1 MTTIN
6 NIPKEEPKMSIGLV
20 LPEDKKSELSVKIC
34 SSDHILYLDKIEQEI
49 KQPDLI
55 IQLGPNGILVND
67 EPFKDL
73 HIKNRSRDH
82 SDFIYLKSIK
92 AGRGFHW
99 QKSISIKILGDLH
112 ISSLESYLF
121 VVNKVYLEDYLMCV
135 ATSEM
140 SGSCPLALLEAQTI
154 VARSWILAAAEKK
167 HKDLDLDAC
176 NDDCCQRYQ
185 GIANINQESIK
196 AAKNTRGI
204 ILVHDDEVCDTR
216 YSKSCGGI
224 SENNENVWD
233 TDPKPYLISVVD
245 SRSSKNNDV
254 TSENGFRQWIKRK
267 TFSFCGPEFIPE
279 SELTKF
285 LGSVDVKGQYFRW
298 KISYNN
304 EEITDLI
311 NSKTKKSF
319 RNIISL
325 APLKRG
331 KSGRITELEI
341 VGETDDSS
349 SDSIL
354 IESEYEIR
362 RVLHHEF
369 LYSSAFT
376 VETNSDDENGEN
388 RFTLRGAGWGH
399 GVGLCQIGALGMAL
413 DGRKTDE
420 ILLHYYHSSEM
431 RNTYA

>member
-6 NIPKEEPKMSIGLV
+6 SIPKEEPKMSIGLV
-20 LPEDKKSELSVKIC
+20 LPEDKQSELSVEIC
-34 SSDHILYLDKIEQEI
+34 SSDHILYLDKIEQDT
-49 KQPDLI
+49 KQTDLI

-73 HIKNRSRDH
+73 HIKNRSREH

-112 ISSLESYLF
+112 VSYLESSLF

-285 LGSVDVKGQYFRW
+285 LGSVDVRGQYFRW

-319 RNIISL
+319 RNISSL
-325 APLKRG
+325 VPLKRG
-331 KSGRITELEI
+331 KSGRITQLEI
-341 VGETDDSS
+341 VGEADDGS

-376 VETNSDDENGEN
+376 VETNSDDMNGGN
-388 RFTLRGAGWGH
+388 RVTLRGAGWGH

-413 DGRKTDE
+413 DGRKKDE
-420 ILLHYYHSSEM
+420 ILFHYYHSSEM

>member
-1 MTTIN
+1 
-6 NIPKEEPKMSIGLV
+6 MSIGLV
-20 LPEDKKSELSVKIC
+20 LPEDKQSELSVEIC
-34 SSDHILYLDKIEQEI
+34 SSDHILYLDNIEKDL
-49 KQPDLI
+49 KQTELL

-245 SRSSKNNDV
+245 SRSSENNDV

-319 RNIISL
+319 RNIRSL
-325 APLKRG
+325 EPLKRG

-341 VGETDDSS
+341 VGETDGGSA
-349 SDSIL
+349 DSIL

-413 DGRKTDE
+413 DGRKKDE
-420 ILLHYYHSSEM
+420 ILFHYYHSSEM

>member
-6 NIPKEEPKMSIGLV
+6 SIPKEEPKISIGLV
-20 LPEDKKSELSVKIC
+20 LPEDKQSELSVEIC
-34 SSDHILYLDKIEQEI
+34 SSDHILYLDKIEQDT
-49 KQPDLI
+49 KQTDLI

-73 HIKNRSRDH
+73 HIKNRSREH

-99 QKSISIKILGDLH
+99 QKSIPIKILGDLH

-204 ILVHDDEVCDTR
+204 VLVHDDEVCDTR

-233 TDPKPYLISVVD
+233 TDPKPYLKSVVD
-245 SRSSKNNDV
+245 SRSSENNDV

-267 TFSFCGPEFIPE
+267 TFSFCGPEFITE
-279 SELTKF
+279 SKLTKF

-319 RNIISL
+319 SNISSL
-325 APLKRG
+325 IPLKRG
-331 KSGRITELEI
+331 ESGRITELKI
-341 VGETDDSS
+341 VGKADDGSAY
-349 SDSIL
+349 SIL

-362 RVLHHEF
+362 RTLHHDF

-376 VETNSDDENGEN
+376 VETNSNDDNGEN

-420 ILLHYYHSSEM
+420 ILFHYYHSSKM

>member
-6 NIPKEEPKMSIGLV
+6 SIPKEEPKMSIGLV
-20 LPEDKKSELSVKIC
+20 LPEDKKSELSVEIC
-34 SSDHILYLDKIEQEI
+34 SSDHILYLDNIEQDL
-49 KQPDLI
+49 KQTELL

-135 ATSEM
+135 STSEM

-245 SRSSKNNDV
+245 SRFSEHNDV

-319 RNIISL
+319 RNIRSL
-325 APLKRG
+325 VPLKRG
-331 KSGRITELEI
+331 QSGRITELEI
-341 VGETDDSS
+341 VGEADDGSA
-349 SDSIL
+349 DSIL

-413 DGRKTDE
+413 DGRKKDE
-420 ILLHYYHSSEM
+420 ILFHYYHSSEM

>member
-6 NIPKEEPKMSIGLV
+6 SIPKEEPKISIGLV
-20 LPEDKKSELSVKIC
+20 LPEDKQSELSLEIC
-34 SSDHILYLDKIEQEI
+34 SSDHILYLDNIEQDS
-49 KQPDLI
+49 KQTELL

-73 HIKNRSRDH
+73 HIKNRSREH
-82 SDFIYLKSIK
+82 SDFINLKSIK

-99 QKSISIKILGDLH
+99 QKSISIKILGDLNV
-112 ISSLESYLF
+112 SSLESSLF

-140 SGSCPLALLEAQTI
+140 SGSCPLALMEAQTI

-245 SRSSKNNDV
+245 SRFSEHNDV

-285 LGSVDVKGQYFRW
+285 LGSVDVRGQYFRW

-319 RNIISL
+319 RNIRSL
-325 APLKRG
+325 EPLKRG

-341 VGETDDSS
+341 VGEADGGSA
-349 SDSIL
+349 DSIL

-376 VETNSDDENGEN
+376 VETNSDDENREN

-413 DGRKTDE
+413 DGRKKDE
-420 ILLHYYHSSEM
+420 ILFHYYNSSEM

>member
-6 NIPKEEPKMSIGLV
+6 SIPKEEPKMSIGLV
-20 LPEDKKSELSVKIC
+20 LPEDKQSELSVEIC
-34 SSDHILYLDKIEQEI
+34 SSDHILYLDNIEQDL
-49 KQPDLI
+49 KQTELL
-55 IQLGPNGILVND
+55 IQLGTNGILVND

-73 HIKNRSRDH
+73 HIKNRSREH

-99 QKSISIKILGDLH
+99 QKSIPIKILGDLH

-245 SRSSKNNDV
+245 SRSSENNDV

-285 LGSVDVKGQYFRW
+285 LGSVDVRGQYFRW

-319 RNIISL
+319 RNIRSL
-325 APLKRG
+325 VPLKRG
-331 KSGRITELEI
+331 ESGRITELEI
-341 VGETDDSS
+341 VGEADDGSA
-349 SDSIL
+349 DSIM

-362 RVLHHEF
+362 RTLHHDF

-376 VETNSDDENGEN
+376 VETNSNDENGEN

-420 ILLHYYHSSEM
+420 ILFHYYHSSEM

>member
-1 MTTIN
+1 
-6 NIPKEEPKMSIGLV
+6 MSIGLV
-20 LPEDKKSELSVKIC
+20 LPEDKKSELSVEIC
-34 SSDHILYLDKIEQEI
+34 SSDHILYLDNIEKDL
-49 KQPDLI
+49 KQTELL

-140 SGSCPLALLEAQTI
+140 SGNCPLALLEAQTI

-245 SRSSKNNDV
+245 SRFSEHNDV

-285 LGSVDVKGQYFRW
+285 LGSVDVRGQYFRW

-319 RNIISL
+319 RNIRSL
-325 APLKRG
+325 EPLKRG

-341 VGETDDSS
+341 VGEADGGSA
-349 SDSIL
+349 DSIL

-376 VETNSDDENGEN
+376 VETNSDDKNGEN
-388 RFTLRGAGWGH
+388 RVTLRGAGWGH

-413 DGRKTDE
+413 DGRKKEE
-420 ILLHYYHSSEM
+420 ILFHYYHSSEK

>member
-34 SSDHILYLDKIEQEI
+34 SSDHILYLDKIEQDT
-49 KQPDLI
+49 KQTDLI

-73 HIKNRSRDH
+73 HIKNRSREH

-99 QKSISIKILGDLH
+99 QKSIPIKILGDLH

-245 SRSSKNNDV
+245 SRYSKKNDV

-319 RNIISL
+319 RNINSL
-325 APLKRG
+325 VPLKRG

-376 VETNSDDENGEN
+376 VETNSDDKNGEN
-388 RFTLRGAGWGH
+388 RVTLRGAGWGH

>member
-6 NIPKEEPKMSIGLV
+6 SIPKEEPKMSIGLV
-20 LPEDKKSELSVKIC
+20 LPEDKKSELSVEIC
-34 SSDHILYLDKIEQEI
+34 SSDHILYLDNIEKDL
-49 KQPDLI
+49 KQTELL

-73 HIKNRSRDH
+73 HIKNRSREH

-319 RNIISL
+319 RNIRSL
-325 APLKRG
+325 VPLKRG
-331 KSGRITELEI
+331 QSGRITELEI
-341 VGETDDSS
+341 VGEVDDGSA
-349 SDSIL
+349 DSIL

-413 DGRKTDE
+413 DGRKKEE
-420 ILLHYYHSSEM
+420 ILFHYYHSSEM

>member
-1 MTTIN
+1 
-6 NIPKEEPKMSIGLV
+6 MSIGLV
-20 LPEDKKSELSVKIC
+20 LPEDKKSELSVEIC
-34 SSDHILYLDKIEQEI
+34 SSDHILYLDNIEKDL
-49 KQPDLI
+49 KQTELL

-73 HIKNRSRDH
+73 HIKNRSREH

-140 SGSCPLALLEAQTI
+140 SGNCPLALLEAQTI

-233 TDPKPYLISVVD
+233 ADSKPYLISVVD
-245 SRSSKNNDV
+245 SRSSENNDV

-319 RNIISL
+319 RNIRSL
-325 APLKRG
+325 VPLKRG
-331 KSGRITELEI
+331 KSGRITELEV
-341 VGETDDSS
+341 VGEADDDSA
-349 SDSIL
+349 DSIL

-413 DGRKTDE
+413 DGRKKDE
-420 ILLHYYHSSEM
+420 ILFHYYHSSEM

>member
-1 MTTIN
+1 
-6 NIPKEEPKMSIGLV
+6 
-20 LPEDKKSELSVKIC
+20 
-34 SSDHILYLDKIEQEI
+34 
-49 KQPDLI
+49 
-55 IQLGPNGILVND
+55 
-67 EPFKDL
+67 
-73 HIKNRSRDH
+73 
-82 SDFIYLKSIK
+82 
-92 AGRGFHW
+92 
-99 QKSISIKILGDLH
+99 
-112 ISSLESYLF
+112 
-121 VVNKVYLEDYLMCV
+121 MCV

-140 SGSCPLALLEAQTI
+140 SGNCPLALLEAQTI

-167 HKDLDLDAC
+167 HKELDLDAC

-196 AAKNTRGI
+196 ATKNTRGI
-204 ILVHDDEVCDTR
+204 ILVHDGEVCDTR

-224 SENNENVWD
+224 SENNENVWN

-245 SRSSKNNDV
+245 SRFSEHNDV
-254 TSENGFRQWIKRK
+254 TSENGFRQWVKRK

-311 NSKTKKSF
+311 NSKTKKIF
-319 RNIISL
+319 RNIRSL
-325 APLKRG
+325 VPLKRG
-331 KSGRITELEI
+331 QSGRITELKI
-341 VGETDDSS
+341 VGEADDGSA
-349 SDSIL
+349 DSIL

-376 VETNSDDENGEN
+376 VETNSNDENGEN

-420 ILLHYYHSSEM
+420 ILFHYYHSSEI
-431 RNTYA
+431 RKTYA

>member
-6 NIPKEEPKMSIGLV
+6 SIPKEEPKISIGLV
-20 LPEDKKSELSVKIC
+20 LPEDKKSELSIEIC
-34 SSDHILYLDKIEQEI
+34 SSDHILYLDKIEQNT
-49 KQPDLI
+49 KQTELL
-55 IQLGPNGILVND
+55 IQLKPNAILVND

-73 HIKNRSRDH
+73 HIKNRSREH

-112 ISSLESYLF
+112 VSALESYLF

-140 SGSCPLALLEAQTI
+140 SGNCPLALLEAQTI

-167 HKDLDLDAC
+167 HKDLGLDAC

-196 AAKNTRGI
+196 ATKNTRGI

-233 TDPKPYLISVVD
+233 TDPKPYLISVTD
-245 SRSSKNNDV
+245 SKSSKNNDV
-254 TSENGFRQWIKRK
+254 TSEKGFRQWIKK
-267 TFSFCGPEFIPE
+267 ETSSFCGPEFIPE
-279 SELTKF
+279 SKLTKF
-285 LGSVDVKGQYFRW
+285 LGSVDVQGQYFRW
-298 KISYNN
+298 KVFYNN

-319 RNIISL
+319 RKIISL
-325 APLKRG
+325 IPLKRG
-331 KSGRITELEI
+331 KSGRITELEV
-341 VGETDDSS
+341 VGETDDDSAG
-349 SDSIL
+349 SIL

-369 LYSSAFT
+369 LYSSAFI
-376 VETNSDDENGEN
+376 VETNSDYKNGGSK
-388 RFTLRGAGWGH
+388 FTLIGAGWGH

-413 DGRKTDE
+413 DGKKTDE

-431 RNTYA
+431 RKTYA

>member
-6 NIPKEEPKMSIGLV
+6 SIPKEEPKMSIGLV
-20 LPEDKKSELSVKIC
+20 LPEDKKSELSVEIC
-34 SSDHILYLDKIEQEI
+34 SSDHILYLDNIEKDL
-49 KQPDLI
+49 KQTELL

-245 SRSSKNNDV
+245 SRFSEHNDV

-319 RNIISL
+319 RNIRSL
-325 APLKRG
+325 EPLKRG

-341 VGETDDSS
+341 VGEADDGSA
-349 SDSIL
+349 DSIL

-413 DGRKTDE
+413 DGRKKDE
-420 ILLHYYHSSEM
+420 ILFHYYHSSEM

>member
-1 MTTIN
+1 MKTLIK
-6 NIPKEEPKMSIGLV
+6 PLKKEPKILIGIV
-20 LPEDKKSELSVKIC
+20 IPEDKQSELDIKING
-34 SSDHILYLDKIEQEI
+34 SDFVITLDQNQMIPTQQEI
-49 KQPDLI
+49 SI
-55 IQLGPNGILVND
+55 RQLKNGLLVNGTQCK
-67 EPFKDL
+67 EL
-73 HIKNRSRDH
+73 YIQNNSRT
-82 SDFIYLKSIK
+82 ITNNTYLSPIK

-99 QKSISIKILGDLH
+99 QKSIPIQVLGD
-112 ISSLESYLF
+112 IRVSSLESYLF
-121 VVNKVYLEDYLMCV
+121 VVNAIYLEDYLMCV

-319 RNIISL
+319 RNISSL
-325 APLKRG
+325 VPLKRG
-331 KSGRITELEI
+331 KSGRITQLEI
-341 VGETDDSS
+341 VGEADDGS

-420 ILLHYYHSSEM
+420 ILLHYYRSSQM

>member
-1 MTTIN
+1 MTNIN
-6 NIPKEEPKMSIGLV
+6 SIPKEEPKISVGLV
-20 LPEDKKSELSVKIC
+20 LPEDKQSELSVEIC
-34 SSDHILYLDKIEQEI
+34 SSDHILYLDNIEQDL
-49 KQPDLI
+49 KQTELL

-67 EPFKDL
+67 EPFKDI
-73 HIKNRSRDH
+73 HIKNRSREH

-140 SGSCPLALLEAQTI
+140 SGNCPLALLEAQTI

-245 SRSSKNNDV
+245 SRSSENNDV

-319 RNIISL
+319 RNIRSL
-325 APLKRG
+325 VPLKRG
-331 KSGRITELEI
+331 QSGRITELEI
-341 VGETDDSS
+341 VGEVDDGSA
-349 SDSIL
+349 DSIL

-362 RVLHHEF
+362 RVMHHEF
-369 LYSSAFT
+369 LLS
-376 VETNSDDENGEN
+376 
-388 RFTLRGAGWGH
+388 LIH
-399 GVGLCQIGALGMAL
+399 I
-413 DGRKTDE
+413 
-420 ILLHYYHSSEM
+420 
-431 RNTYA
+431 

>member
-6 NIPKEEPKMSIGLV
+6 SIPKEEPKMSIGLV
-20 LPEDKKSELSVKIC
+20 LPEDKKSELSVEIC
-34 SSDHILYLDKIEQEI
+34 SSDHILYLDNIEQDL
-49 KQPDLI
+49 KQTELL

-73 HIKNRSRDH
+73 HIKNRSREH

-99 QKSISIKILGDLH
+99 QKSIPIKILGDLH

-140 SGSCPLALLEAQTI
+140 SGNCPLALLEAQTI

-245 SRSSKNNDV
+245 SRFSEHNDV

-319 RNIISL
+319 RNIRSL
-325 APLKRG
+325 EPLKRG

-341 VGETDDSS
+341 VGETDGGSA
-349 SDSIL
+349 DSIL

-388 RFTLRGAGWGH
+388 RFTLIGAGWGH

>member
-6 NIPKEEPKMSIGLV
+6 SIPKEEPKMSIGLV
-20 LPEDKKSELSVKIC
+20 LPEDKKSELSVEIC
-34 SSDHILYLDKIEQEI
+34 SSDHILYLDNIEKDL
-49 KQPDLI
+49 KQTELL

-140 SGSCPLALLEAQTI
+140 SGNCPLALLEAQTI
-154 VARSWILAAAEKK
+154 VARSWILAATEKK

-254 TSENGFRQWIKRK
+254 TSENGFRQWIKRE

-304 EEITDLI
+304 EEITDFI
-311 NSKTKKSF
+311 TSKTKISF
-319 RNIISL
+319 RNIRSN
-325 APLKRG
+325 
-331 KSGRITELEI
+331 
-341 VGETDDSS
+341 
-349 SDSIL
+349 IL
-354 IESEYEIR
+354 
-362 RVLHHEF
+362 
-369 LYSSAFT
+369 T
-376 VETNSDDENGEN
+376 T
-388 RFTLRGAGWGH
+388 
-399 GVGLCQIGALGMAL
+399 
-413 DGRKTDE
+413 KTRC
-420 ILLHYYHSSEM
+420 IK
-431 RNTYA
+431 

>member
-6 NIPKEEPKMSIGLV
+6 SIPKEEPKMSIGLV
-20 LPEDKKSELSVKIC
+20 LPEDKKSELSVEIC
-34 SSDHILYLDKIEQEI
+34 SSDHILYLDNIEKDL
-49 KQPDLI
+49 KQTELL

-140 SGSCPLALLEAQTI
+140 SGNCPLALLEAQTI

-319 RNIISL
+319 RNIRSL
-325 APLKRG
+325 VPLKRG

-341 VGETDDSS
+341 VGEADGGSA
-349 SDSIL
+349 DSIL

-376 VETNSDDENGEN
+376 VETNSDDKNGEN
-388 RFTLRGAGWGH
+388 RVTLRGAGWGH

-413 DGRKTDE
+413 DGRKKDE
-420 ILLHYYHSSEM
+420 ILFHYYHSSEM

>member
-6 NIPKEEPKMSIGLV
+6 SIPKEEPKMSIGLV
-20 LPEDKKSELSVKIC
+20 LPEDKKSELSVEIC
-34 SSDHILYLDKIEQEI
+34 SSDHILYLDNIEKDL
-49 KQPDLI
+49 KQTELL

-73 HIKNRSRDH
+73 HIKNRSREH

-112 ISSLESYLF
+112 ISSLESSLF

-140 SGSCPLALLEAQTI
+140 SGNCPLALLEAQTI

-204 ILVHDDEVCDTR
+204 ILVHDNEVCDTR

-245 SRSSKNNDV
+245 SRSSENNDV

-319 RNIISL
+319 RIISSL
-325 APLKRG
+325 VPLKRG
-331 KSGRITELEI
+331 KSGRITQLEI
-341 VGETDDSS
+341 VGEADDGS

-376 VETNSDDENGEN
+376 VETNSDDKNGEN
-388 RFTLRGAGWGH
+388 RVTLRGAGWGH

>member
-6 NIPKEEPKMSIGLV
+6 SIPKEEPKMSIGLV
-20 LPEDKKSELSVKIC
+20 LPEDKKSELSVEIC
-34 SSDHILYLDKIEQEI
+34 SSDHILYLDNIEQDL
-49 KQPDLI
+49 KQTELL

-140 SGSCPLALLEAQTI
+140 SGNCPLALLEAQTI

-319 RNIISL
+319 RNIRSL
-325 APLKRG
+325 VPLKRG

-341 VGETDDSS
+341 VGEADDGSA
-349 SDSIL
+349 DSIL

-413 DGRKTDE
+413 DGRKKDE
-420 ILLHYYHSSEM
+420 ILFHYYHSSEM

>member
-1 MTTIN
+1 MTTISS
-6 NIPKEEPKMSIGLV
+6 IPKKEPKMSIGLV
-20 LPEDKKSELSVKIC
+20 LPEDKKSDLSVKIC
-34 SSDHILYLDKIEQEI
+34 SSDYTLFLDKIEQDSKQREFLI
-49 KQPDLI
+49 KLE
-55 IQLGPNGILVND
+55 PNGILVNN

-73 HIKNRSRDH
+73 RITNRSRNH
-82 SDFIYLKSIK
+82 SDFIYLKSII

-99 QKSISIKILGDLH
+99 QKSISIKVLGDLH
-112 ISSLESYLF
+112 VSYTESSLF
-121 VVNKVYLEDYLMCV
+121 VVNRIYLEDYLMCV

-140 SGSCPLALLEAQTI
+140 SGNCPVTFLEAQTI
-154 VARSWILAAAEKK
+154 VARSWILSATEKK
-167 HKDLDLDAC
+167 HKDLALDAC

-185 GIANINQESIK
+185 GISNISQESIK
-196 AAKNTRGI
+196 AAKNTKGI
-204 ILVHDDEVCDTR
+204 ILVYDNEICDTR

-224 SENNENVWD
+224 SENNENVWK

-245 SRSSKNNDV
+245 GKSSENNSI
-254 TSENGFRQWIKRK
+254 TSEEGFRQWLKK
-267 TFSFCGPEFIPE
+267 ETFSFCGPEFIPE
-279 SELTKF
+279 SKLTKF

-304 EEITDLI
+304 EEIANLV

-319 RNIISL
+319 RKIRSIV
-325 APLKRG
+325 PLKRG
-331 KSGRITELEI
+331 KSGRITELKI
-341 VGETDDSS
+341 VGEADNDTT
-349 SDSIL
+349 DSIL

-376 VETNSDDENGEN
+376 VETNSNNEN
-388 RFTLRGAGWGH
+388 RENKFTLRGAGWGH

-420 ILLHYYHSSEM
+420 ILLHYYHSSQI

>member
-6 NIPKEEPKMSIGLV
+6 SIPKEEPKMSIGLV
-20 LPEDKKSELSVKIC
+20 LPEDKQSELSVEIC
-34 SSDHILYLDKIEQEI
+34 SSDHILYLDKIEQDS
-49 KQPDLI
+49 KQTDLL

-67 EPFKDL
+67 KPFKDL

-112 ISSLESYLF
+112 VSSLESSLF

-140 SGSCPLALLEAQTI
+140 SGNCPLALLEAQTI

-167 HKDLDLDAC
+167 HKDLGLDAC

-196 AAKNTRGI
+196 ATKNTRGI
-204 ILVHDDEVCDTR
+204 ILVHDHEVCDTR

-233 TDPKPYLISVVD
+233 TDPKPYLISVAD
-245 SRSSKNNDV
+245 SKYSKNNDV
-254 TSENGFRQWIKRK
+254 TSEKGFRQWIKK
-267 TFSFCGPEFIPE
+267 ETSSFCGPEFIPE
-279 SELTKF
+279 SKLTKF
-285 LGSVDVKGQYFRW
+285 LGSVDVQGQYFRW
-298 KISYNN
+298 KVFYNN

-319 RNIISL
+319 RKISSL
-325 APLKRG
+325 IPLKRG
-331 KSGRITELEI
+331 KSGRITELEVI
-341 VGETDDSS
+341 GEADDDSA
-349 SDSIL
+349 DSIL
-354 IESEYEIR
+354 IETEYEIR

-376 VETNSDDENGEN
+376 VETNSDYKNGAN
-388 RFTLRGAGWGH
+388 KFTLIGAGWGH

-413 DGRKTDE
+413 DGKKTDE

-431 RNTYA
+431 RNTYV

>member
-6 NIPKEEPKMSIGLV
+6 SIPKEEPKMSIGLV
-20 LPEDKKSELSVKIC
+20 LPEDKKSDLSVKIC
-34 SSDHILYLDKIEQEI
+34 SSDHILYLDKIEQDK
-49 KQPDLI
+49 KQTELLI
-55 IQLGPNGILVND
+55 HLGANGILVNN
-67 EPFKDL
+67 EPCKDL

-99 QKSISIKILGDLH
+99 QKSISIKVLGDLH
-112 ISSLESYLF
+112 VSSLKSSLF
-121 VVNKVYLEDYLMCV
+121 VFNKIHLEDYLMCV

-140 SGSCPLALLEAQTI
+140 SGNCPLALLEAQTI
-154 VARSWILAAAEKK
+154 VARSWILAAVEKK
-167 HKDLDLDAC
+167 HKDLGLDAC

-185 GIANINQESIK
+185 GIANLNQESIK

-204 ILVHDDEVCDTR
+204 ILVHDDKICDTR
-216 YSKSCGGI
+216 YSKSCGGM

-245 SRSSKNNDV
+245 SKSSENNDI
-254 TSENGFRQWIKRK
+254 TSEKGFRQWIKRE
-267 TFSFCGPEFIPE
+267 TSSFCGPEFIPE

-311 NSKTKKSF
+311 NSKTKKRF
-319 RNIISL
+319 RNISSL
-325 APLKRG
+325 FPLKRG

-341 VGETDDSS
+341 VGEANDGS

-362 RVLHHEF
+362 RILHHEF

-376 VETNSDDENGEN
+376 VETNSDDENKKN

-413 DGRKTDE
+413 DEKKTDE

-431 RNTYA
+431 RSTYA

>member
-6 NIPKEEPKMSIGLV
+6 SIPKEEPKMSIGLV
-20 LPEDKKSELSVKIC
+20 LPEDKKSELSVEIC
-34 SSDHILYLDKIEQEI
+34 SSDHILYLDNIEQDL
-49 KQPDLI
+49 KQTELL

-73 HIKNRSRDH
+73 HIKNKSREH

-140 SGSCPLALLEAQTI
+140 SGNCPLALLEAQTI

-233 TDPKPYLISVVD
+233 TDPKPYLKSVVD
-245 SRSSKNNDV
+245 SRFSEHNDV

-285 LGSVDVKGQYFRW
+285 LGSVDVRGQYFRW

-319 RNIISL
+319 RNIRSL
-325 APLKRG
+325 EPLKRG

-341 VGETDDSS
+341 VGETDGGSA
-349 SDSIL
+349 DSIL

>member
-6 NIPKEEPKMSIGLV
+6 SIPKEEPKMSIGLV
-20 LPEDKKSELSVKIC
+20 LPEDKQSELSVEIC
-34 SSDHILYLDKIEQEI
+34 SSDHILYLDKIEQDT
-49 KQPDLI
+49 KQTDLI

-140 SGSCPLALLEAQTI
+140 SGNCPLALLEAQTI

-245 SRSSKNNDV
+245 SRSSENNDV

-319 RNIISL
+319 RNIRSL
-325 APLKRG
+325 IPLKRG

-341 VGETDDSS
+341 VGEADGGSA
-349 SDSIL
+349 DSIL

-413 DGRKTDE
+413 DGRKKEE
-420 ILLHYYHSSEM
+420 ILFHYYHSSEM

>member
-6 NIPKEEPKMSIGLV
+6 SIPKEEPKMSIGLV
-20 LPEDKKSELSVKIC
+20 LPEDKKSELSVEIC
-34 SSDHILYLDKIEQEI
+34 SSDHILYLDKIEQDS
-49 KQPDLI
+49 KQKELL

-99 QKSISIKILGDLH
+99 QKSISIKVLGDLH
-112 ISSLESYLF
+112 VSSLKSSLF
-121 VVNKVYLEDYLMCV
+121 VFNKIHLEDYLMCV

-140 SGSCPLALLEAQTI
+140 SGNCPLALLEAQTI
-154 VARSWILAAAEKK
+154 VARSWILAAVEKK
-167 HKDLDLDAC
+167 HKDLGLDAC

-185 GIANINQESIK
+185 GIANLNQESIK

-204 ILVHDDEVCDTR
+204 ILVHDDKICDTR
-216 YSKSCGGI
+216 YSKSCGGM

-245 SRSSKNNDV
+245 SKSSENNDI
-254 TSENGFRQWIKRK
+254 TSEKGFRQWIKRE
-267 TFSFCGPEFIPE
+267 TSSFCGPEFIPE

-311 NSKTKKSF
+311 NSKTKKRF
-319 RNIISL
+319 RNISSL
-325 APLKRG
+325 FPLKRG

-341 VGETDDSS
+341 VGEANDGS

-362 RVLHHEF
+362 RILHHEF

-376 VETNSDDENGEN
+376 VETNSDDENKKN

-413 DGRKTDE
+413 DGEKTDE
-420 ILLHYYHSSEM
+420 ILLHYYHSSKM
-431 RNTYA
+431 RSTYA

>member
-6 NIPKEEPKMSIGLV
+6 SIPKEEPKMSIGLV
-20 LPEDKKSELSVKIC
+20 LPEDKQSELSVEIC
-34 SSDHILYLDKIEQEI
+34 SSDHILYLDKIEQDT
-49 KQPDLI
+49 KQTDLI

-73 HIKNRSRDH
+73 HIKNRSREH

-140 SGSCPLALLEAQTI
+140 SGNCPLALLEAQTI

-319 RNIISL
+319 RHISSL
-325 APLKRG
+325 VPLKRG
-331 KSGRITELEI
+331 KSGRITQLEI
-341 VGETDDSS
+341 VGEADDGS

-376 VETNSDDENGEN
+376 VETNSDDKNGEN
-388 RFTLRGAGWGH
+388 RVTLRGAGWGH

-413 DGRKTDE
+413 DGRKKEE
-420 ILLHYYHSSEM
+420 ILFHYYHSSEM

>member
-6 NIPKEEPKMSIGLV
+6 SIPKEEPKMSIGLV
-20 LPEDKKSELSVKIC
+20 LPEDKKSELSVEIC
-34 SSDHILYLDKIEQEI
+34 SSDHILYLDKIEQDT
-49 KQPDLI
+49 KQTDLI

-140 SGSCPLALLEAQTI
+140 SGNCPLALLEAQTI

-245 SRSSKNNDV
+245 SRSSENNDV

-319 RNIISL
+319 RNIRSL
-325 APLKRG
+325 VPLKRG
-331 KSGRITELEI
+331 KSGRITKLEV
-341 VGETDDSS
+341 VGESDDGSA
-349 SDSIL
+349 DSIL

-413 DGRKTDE
+413 DGRKKDE
-420 ILLHYYHSSEM
+420 ILFHYYHSSEM

>member
-6 NIPKEEPKMSIGLV
+6 NIPKEDPKMSIGLV
-20 LPEDKKSELSVKIC
+20 RPEDKKAELSVKIC
-34 SSDHILYLDKIEQEI
+34 SSDYILYLDKIEQEI

-73 HIKNRSRDH
+73 HIKNRSREH

-99 QKSISIKILGDLH
+99 QKSIPIKILGDLH

-140 SGSCPLALLEAQTI
+140 SGNCPLALLEAQTI

-245 SRSSKNNDV
+245 SRSSENNDI

-331 KSGRITELEI
+331 KSGRITQLEI

-376 VETNSDDENGEN
+376 VETNSDYKNGASK
-388 RFTLRGAGWGH
+388 FTLIGAGWGH

>member
-34 SSDHILYLDKIEQEI
+34 SSDHILYLDKIEQDT
-49 KQPDLI
+49 KQTDLI

-73 HIKNRSRDH
+73 HIKNRSREH

-319 RNIISL
+319 RNINSL
-325 APLKRG
+325 VPLKRG

-376 VETNSDDENGEN
+376 VETNSDDKNGEN
-388 RFTLRGAGWGH
+388 RVTLRGAGWGH

-420 ILLHYYHSSEM
+420 ILFHYYHSSEI
-431 RNTYA
+431 RKTYA

>member
-6 NIPKEEPKMSIGLV
+6 SIPKEEPKMSIGLV
-20 LPEDKKSELSVKIC
+20 LPEDKKSELSVEIC
-34 SSDHILYLDKIEQEI
+34 SSDHILYLDKIEQDS
-49 KQPDLI
+49 KQKELL

-99 QKSISIKILGDLH
+99 QKSISIKVLGDLH
-112 ISSLESYLF
+112 VSSLKSSLF
-121 VVNKVYLEDYLMCV
+121 AVNKVYLEDYLMCV

-140 SGSCPLALLEAQTI
+140 SGNCPLALLEAQTI
-154 VARSWILAAAEKK
+154 VARSWILAAVEKK
-167 HKDLDLDAC
+167 HKDLGLDAC

-185 GIANINQESIK
+185 GIANLNQESIK

-204 ILVHDDEVCDTR
+204 ILVHDDKICDTR
-216 YSKSCGGI
+216 YSKSCGGM

-245 SRSSKNNDV
+245 SKSSENNDI
-254 TSENGFRQWIKRK
+254 TSEKGFRQWIKRE
-267 TFSFCGPEFIPE
+267 TSSFCGPEFIPE

-311 NSKTKKSF
+311 NSKTKKRF
-319 RNIISL
+319 RNISSL
-325 APLKRG
+325 FPLKRG

-341 VGETDDSS
+341 VGEANDGS

-362 RVLHHEF
+362 RILHHEF

-376 VETNSDDENGEN
+376 VETNSDDENGKN
-388 RFTLRGAGWGH
+388 RFTLRGSGWGH

-413 DGRKTDE
+413 DGKKTDE

-431 RNTYA
+431 RSTYA

>member
-6 NIPKEEPKMSIGLV
+6 SIPKEEPKMSIGLV
-20 LPEDKKSELSVKIC
+20 LPEDKKSELSVEIC
-34 SSDHILYLDKIEQEI
+34 SSDHILYLDKIEQDT
-49 KQPDLI
+49 KQTDLI

-245 SRSSKNNDV
+245 SRSSENNDV

-319 RNIISL
+319 RNIRSL
-325 APLKRG
+325 VPLKRG

-341 VGETDDSS
+341 VGEADDGSA
-349 SDSIL
+349 DSIL

-413 DGRKTDE
+413 DGRKKDE
-420 ILLHYYHSSEM
+420 ILFHYYHSSEM

>member
-6 NIPKEEPKMSIGLV
+6 SIPKEEPKISVGLV
-20 LPEDKKSELSVKIC
+20 LPEDKQSELSIEIY
-34 SSDHILYLDKIEQEI
+34 SSDHILYLDKIEQDT
-49 KQPDLI
+49 KQTDLI

-73 HIKNRSRDH
+73 HIKNRSREH

-140 SGSCPLALLEAQTI
+140 SGNCPLALLEAQTI

-285 LGSVDVKGQYFRW
+285 LGSVDVRGQYFRW

-319 RNIISL
+319 RNIRSL
-325 APLKRG
+325 KPLKRG

-341 VGETDDSS
+341 AGEADGGSA
-349 SDSIL
+349 DSIL
-354 IESEYEIR
+354 IKSEYEIR

-376 VETNSDDENGEN
+376 VETNSDDENREN
-388 RFTLRGAGWGH
+388 RFTLIGAGWGH

-413 DGRKTDE
+413 EGRKTDE

>member
-6 NIPKEEPKMSIGLV
+6 SIPKEEPKMSIGLV
-20 LPEDKKSELSVKIC
+20 LPEDKQSELSVEIC
-34 SSDHILYLDKIEQEI
+34 SSDHILYLDKIEQNT
-49 KQPDLI
+49 KQTDLI

-73 HIKNRSRDH
+73 YIKNRSREH

-304 EEITDLI
+304 EQITDLI
-311 NSKTKKSF
+311 NSKTKKIF
-319 RNIISL
+319 TNISSL
-325 APLKRG
+325 VPLKRG
-331 KSGRITELEI
+331 ESGRITELEV
-341 VGETDDSS
+341 VGEADDDSA
-349 SDSIL
+349 DSIL

-376 VETNSDDENGEN
+376 VDTNSDDKNGGK
-388 RFTLRGAGWGH
+388 RVTLRGAGWGH

-420 ILLHYYHSSEM
+420 ILFHYYHSSEI
-431 RNTYA
+431 RKTYA

>member
-1 MTTIN
+1 
-6 NIPKEEPKMSIGLV
+6 MSIGLV
-20 LPEDKKSELSVKIC
+20 LPEDKKSELSVEIC
-34 SSDHILYLDKIEQEI
+34 SSDHILYLDNIEQDL
-49 KQPDLI
+49 KQTELL

-140 SGSCPLALLEAQTI
+140 SGNCPLALLEAQTI

-245 SRSSKNNDV
+245 SRSSENNDV

-319 RNIISL
+319 RNIRSL
-325 APLKRG
+325 VPLKRG

-341 VGETDDSS
+341 VGEADGGSA
-349 SDSIL
+349 DSIL

-413 DGRKTDE
+413 DGRKKEE
-420 ILLHYYHSSEM
+420 ILFHYYHSSEM